1 MLLPEERLQAPD
13 SPQSTPQTV
22 TGGEGCFCRQSRR
35 TAEKTM
41 RCVVK
46 RHPGVALQSLCLTK
60 WGMLR
65 GGCLGLLWTMV
76 SRHTHR
82 YAEIS
87 LPYVTYDRH
96 TLILPQSIIIDM
108 ETPWSEMSLFYL
120 WSSRVFYQSV
130 GGGQPHGMPWWLVRW
145 DQSRWPGKGHR
156 ADSRGISCHL
166 FFFFLLYSFFFFWEV
181 DTCLSVE
188 EITPEV
194 LRECFPSHNPWRWD
208 ACRSWRVGSTCWPF
222 LIKPS
227 VLGLSLEQPL
237 ATASF
242 QCKTC

>member
-166 FFFFLLYSFFFFWEV
+166 FFFFFTVLFFF
-181 DTCLSVE
+181 L
-188 EITPEV
+188 
-194 LRECFPSHNPWRWD
+194 LRSGHLPLCGRDHSWGATWMFSFP
-208 ACRSWRVGSTCWPF
+208 
-222 LIKPS
+222 
-227 VLGLSLEQPL
+227 QPL
-237 ATASF
+237 KVRRLQKLKSREHLLALPDKAISPGTQSRAASGHSLLSM
-242 QCKTC
+242 